1 MKYQICRHIETSESI
16 CKTGELTGFYE
27 MATLVINELIM
38 IEFHV
43 ELFRILCL

>member
-27 MATLVINELIM
+27 MATLVINE
-38 IEFHV
+38 FHV